1 VRASRGN
8 STTPRC
14 CFRRKPHRGLP
25 LELSTA
31 SLCTDRRQLDAP
43 QSLRYVLTCLALRT
57 RVGLNDIS
65 RLTLTLPLA
74 FFPHYATP
82 PTAQT
87 VDPALPTQ
95 CTRCFAAV
103 LDHVWVFFFGCEPNF
118 YTLPKS
124 TGPSSTATRAASL
137 PSLLCSG
144 ARAADPS
151 ARVCW
156 PAATEEPKIRSAEG
170 RDPPPWQ
177 SILLKPQRTALGQP
191 RQCAYAVAWAVPTV
205 ATASRQCLRPGRQC
219 CRQGRRCRRP
229 RRWVVV
235 VRRQPAGPSV
245 PLLPSWAI
253 EGL

>member
-1 VRASRGN
+1 MRASRGN

-74 FFPHYATP
+74 FFPSLCYSTDRTNRRPCFANPMHS
-82 PTAQT
+82 
-87 VDPALPTQ
+87 LLCR
-95 CTRCFAAV
+95 CTRPC
-103 LDHVWVFFFGCEPNF
+103 LGFFFGCEPNF